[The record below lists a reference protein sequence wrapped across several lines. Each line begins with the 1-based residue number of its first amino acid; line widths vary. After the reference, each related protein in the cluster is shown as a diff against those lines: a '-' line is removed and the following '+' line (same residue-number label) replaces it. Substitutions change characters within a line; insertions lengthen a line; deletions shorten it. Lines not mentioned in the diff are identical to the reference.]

1 MTGIW
6 ICIGN
11 GVCRPRHSCCSRTPK
26 ILIKSR
32 AGIDCE
38 LVKTKIALFG
48 MSSSILPLFTLRLPT
63 RDLLLGNF
71 NEVLKGLYK
80 EFVPY

>member
-32 AGIDCE
+32 AIDCE
-38 LVKTKIALFG
+38 LVKTKIALFA
-48 MSSSILPLFTLRLPT
+48 MPSSILPLFTLMLPT
-63 RDLLLGNF
+63 RDLLLGDF
-71 NEVLKGLYK
+71 NEVLKGLDK
-80 EFVPY
+80 EFEPY